1 MSLGS
6 FRTMAEQRELMKGW
20 VLEEREVPGG
30 GGGEGGGGRWVVGA
44 ESEEQEGRKDVLG
57 LPGWETVKVV
67 PGLLVGT

>member
-1 MSLGS
+1 
-6 FRTMAEQRELMKGW
+6 MKGW
-20 VLEEREVPGG
+20 VLEEHEVPRRRGKGG
-30 GGGEGGGGRWVVGA
+30 GKWVVG